1 MLGFCPV
8 SSIIRG
14 VSLLLFDKEFDKEFD
29 REFRGSRLNTDPNK
43 TINVGI
49 CGLGTV
55 GGGTLS
61 LLENNRADIEAKLG
75 CSIEVTRVATRT
87 LRPEVIAAFSGA
99 GTDLFDVVNDPDV
112 DIVVETVGGFDPAF
126 ELVKTALSNGKH
138 VVTANKALIAERG
151 NELFP
156 VAEANGVTLAFES
169 AVAGGIPIIKALREG
184 LAANRIDSLAGIING
199 TGNFILTEMTDKQ
212 SQFEGVLKE
221 AQDLGYAEADPAF
234 DIEGTDAAHKLTIM
248 ASIAFG
254 IPLQFD
260 KTYTEGISHIEPEDI
275 LYAGE
280 LGCVIKHLGIARRS
294 EKGVEMRVH
303 PALIEKSR
311 LLGNVHGVGNAVVV
325 HGNEVGSTLYSGP
338 GAGAGATASAV
349 VADLIDIARQIQA
362 GASTPFIPALGY
374 CRENEG
380 LEVLSIDEIESEY
393 YLRILVSDVVGV
405 LAGISGKLEKLAI
418 SIEAV
423 IQKEAAGNLASIVI
437 LTHSAL
443 ERQLN
448 IAIAE
453 IEAMDEVSGAV
464 KRIRVA
470 GFED

>member
-1 MLGFCPV
+1 M
-8 SSIIRG
+8 
-14 VSLLLFDKEFDKEFD
+14 KNE
-29 REFRGSRLNTDPNK
+29 PNK
-43 TINVGI
+43 MIRVGI

-61 LLENNRADIEAKLG
+61 LLQKNKAEIDAKLG
-75 CSIEVTRVATRT
+75 CSIEVTCVATRT
-87 LRPEVIAAFSGA
+87 LRPEVIEAFAGA
-99 GTDLFDVVNDPDV
+99 GTDLFSVVNDPDV
-112 DIVVETVGGFDPAF
+112 DVVVETIGGFDPAF
-126 ELVKTALSNGKH
+126 DLLQTALENGKH

-151 NELFP
+151 NELF
-156 VAEANGVTLAFES
+156 AIARANGVTLAYES

-184 LAANRIDSLAGIING
+184 LAANQIDSLAGIING
-199 TGNFILTEMTDKQ
+199 TGNFILSEMTENQ
-212 SQFEGVLKE
+212 SLFAGVLKQ

-254 IPLQFD
+254 IDLQFE

-275 LYAGE
+275 AYASE
-280 LGCVIKHLGIARRS
+280 LGCVIKHLGIARKS
-294 EKGVEMRVH
+294 EKGVEVRVH
-303 PALIEKSR
+303 PALIAKSR
-311 LLGNVHGVGNAVVV
+311 LLASVNGVGNAILV

-349 VADLIDIARQIQA
+349 VADLIDIARQVRS
-362 GASTPFIPALGY
+362 GAVMPFVPALGFHQVKQ
-374 CRENEG
+374 G
-380 LEVLSIDEIESEY
+380 LKVVSIEEIESEY
-393 YLRILVSDVVGV
+393 YLRIQVRDVVGV
-405 LAGISGKLEKLAI
+405 LAGISRILEESDI

-423 IQKEAAGNLASIVI
+423 IQKEAAGDSASIVI
-437 LTHSAL
+437 LTHSAI
-443 ERQLN
+443 ESELN
-448 IAIAE
+448 AAIVN